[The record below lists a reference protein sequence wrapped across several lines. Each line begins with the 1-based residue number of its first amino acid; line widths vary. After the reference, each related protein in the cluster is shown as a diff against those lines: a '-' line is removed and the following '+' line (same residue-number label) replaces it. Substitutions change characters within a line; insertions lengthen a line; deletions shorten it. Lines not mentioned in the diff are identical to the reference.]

1 MQHILIVEDDRT
13 IAESITFILEQ
24 DSFSC
29 QWFDNGNDALDYV
42 ENNAVDLML
51 LDVGLPDMS
60 GFDVLR
66 KLRIKS
72 DLPVVIIS
80 ARDDESDQVLALE
93 GLGANGY
100 ITKPFSPRIVVA
112 HVRSQLRR
120 NRADKNSRSKFS
132 INQAMQ
138 KISFHNQELT
148 LTPTEFKILSH
159 LIEHPNQVHTREY
172 LMKNIWGDKLHPSD
186 ESTINTHIKSIRK
199 RLKEIDELCDPQKLI
214 LTNRGIGYSLIE

>member
-1 MQHILIVEDDRT
+1 MRHILIVEDDRT

-29 QWFDNGNDALDYV
+29 QWFDNGTDALDYLD
-42 ENNAVDLML
+42 NNPVDLML

-66 KLRIKS
+66 KVRVKS
-72 DLPVVIIS
+72 DLPVVIIT

-100 ITKPFSPRIVVA
+100 ITKPFSPRLVVA

-120 NRADKNSRSKFS
+120 DRTNTNSESKFS

-138 KISFHNQELT
+138 KILFHNQELI
-148 LTPTEFKILSH
+148 LTHTEFKILSH
-159 LIEHPNQVHTREY
+159 LIEHPNRVHTREY
-172 LMKNIWGDKLHPSD
+172 LMKNIWDNPVSD
-186 ESTINTHIKSIRK
+186 EKTINTHIKSIRK
-199 RLKEIDELCDPQKLI
+199 RLKEIDESCNPQKII

>member
-1 MQHILIVEDDRT
+1 MQHILIVEDDKT

-29 QWFDNGNDALDYV
+29 QWLDNGRDALDYV
-42 ENNAVDLML
+42 ENNAIDLML

-66 KLRIKS
+66 KVRVKS
-72 DLPVVIIS
+72 DLPVVIIT

-100 ITKPFSPRIVVA
+100 ITKPFSPRLVVA

-120 NRADKNSRSKFS
+120 DRADNNSESKFS
-132 INQAMQ
+132 INKDMK
-138 KISFHNQELT
+138 KILFNNQELA
-148 LTPTEFKILSH
+148 
-159 LIEHPNQVHTREY
+159 
-172 LMKNIWGDKLHPSD
+172 
-186 ESTINTHIKSIRK
+186 
-199 RLKEIDELCDPQKLI
+199 
-214 LTNRGIGYSLIE
+214 

>member
-1 MQHILIVEDDRT
+1 MRHILIVEDDRT
-13 IAESITFILEQ
+13 IAESIIFILEQ

-29 QWFDNGNDALDYV
+29 QWFDNGHDALDYIDH
-42 ENNAVDLML
+42 NAVDLML

-66 KLRIKS
+66 RVRIKS

-100 ITKPFSPRIVVA
+100 ITKPFSPRLVVA
-112 HVRSQLRR
+112 NVRAQLRHGPT
-120 NRADKNSRSKFS
+120 NKNPETKFS

-138 KISFHNQELT
+138 KISFHDQELN
-148 LTPTEFKILSH
+148 LTQTEFKILSH

-172 LMKNIWGDKLHPSD
+172 LMKNIWDDPRGSD
-186 ESTINTHIKSIRK
+186 ERTINTHIKSIRK
-199 RLKEIDELCDPQKLI
+199 RLQEVDEIDPIE
-214 LTNRGIGYSLIE
+214 THRGMGYSLIE

>member
-1 MQHILIVEDDRT
+1 MRHILIVEDDRT

-29 QWFDNGNDALDYV
+29 QWFDNGSDALDYV

-120 NRADKNSRSKFS
+120 NRADKNSKSKFS

-148 LTPTEFKILSH
+148 LTPLEFKILSH
-159 LIEHPNQVHTREY
+159 LIQHPNQVHTREY
-172 LMKNIWGDKLHPSD
+172 LMNNIWDRPHGSD
-186 ESTINTHIKSIRK
+186 EKTINTHIKSIRK
-199 RLKEIDELCDPQKLI
+199 RLLEIDESDPI
-214 LTNRGIGYSLIE
+214 ETHRGIGYSLIE

>member
-29 QWFDNGNDALDYV
+29 QWFDNGGEALDYV

-66 KLRIKS
+66 KLRTKS

-100 ITKPFSPRIVVA
+100 IPKPFSPRLVVA
-112 HVRSQLRR
+112 HVRSQLRHSR
-120 NRADKNSRSKFS
+120 TDKNPESKFS
-132 INQAMQ
+132 INQALQRVM
-138 KISFHNQELT
+138 FHKQELT
-148 LTPTEFKILSH
+148 LTPAEFKILSH
-159 LIEHPNQVHTREY
+159 LIKHPKQVHTREY
-172 LMKNIWGDKLHPSD
+172 LMSIIWDRPHGSD
-186 ESTINTHIKSIRK
+186 VKTINTHIKSIRK
-199 RLKEIDELCDPQKLI
+199 RLQEIDETDPI
-214 LTNRGIGYSLIE
+214 ETHRGIGYSLIE

>member
-29 QWFDNGNDALDYV
+29 QWVDNGRDALDYV
-42 ENNAVDLML
+42 DNNAVDLML

-66 KLRIKS
+66 KVRIKS

-100 ITKPFSPRIVVA
+100 ITKPFSPRLVVA

-120 NRADKNSRSKFS
+120 DRTDLNPESKFS

-138 KISFHNQELT
+138 IILFHDQELI

-159 LIEHPNQVHTREY
+159 LIQHPNQVHTREY
-172 LMKNIWGDKLHPSD
+172 LMSILWDRPHGSD
-186 ESTINTHIKSIRK
+186 ERTINTHIKSIRK
-199 RLKEIDELCDPQKLI
+199 RLYEIDEINDPI
-214 LTNRGIGYSLIE
+214 ETHRGIGYSLIE

>member
-13 IAESITFILEQ
+13 IAESITFILEL

-29 QWFDNGNDALDYV
+29 QWFDNGRDAIDYV

-66 KLRIKS
+66 KVRIES

-100 ITKPFSPRIVVA
+100 ITKPFSPRLVVA
-112 HVRSQLRR
+112 HVRAQLRR
-120 NRADKNSRSKFS
+120 ERTDNNPESKFS

-138 KISFHNQELT
+138 RVMFCNQELT
-148 LTPTEFKILSH
+148 LTPAEFKILSH
-159 LIEHPNQVHTREY
+159 LIKHPNQVHTREY
-172 LMKNIWGDKLHPSD
+172 LMSIIWDRPHGSD
-186 ESTINTHIKSIRK
+186 ERTINTHIKSIRK
-199 RLKEIDELCDPQKLI
+199 RLHEIDEMSDPI
-214 LTNRGIGYSLIE
+214 ETHRGIGYSLIE

>member
-13 IAESITFILEQ
+13 IAESIAFILEQ

-29 QWFDNGNDALDYV
+29 QWFDNGRDALDYIG
-42 ENNAVDLML
+42 NNEVDLIL

-66 KLRIKS
+66 KVRIKS
-72 DLPVVIIS
+72 DLPVIIIS
-80 ARDDESDQVLALE
+80 ARDDESDQVLGLE

-100 ITKPFSPRIVVA
+100 ITKPFSPRLVVA

-120 NRADKNSRSKFS
+120 DRTDKNPKSKFS

-138 KISFHNQELT
+138 RVLFHNQELV
-148 LTPTEFKILSH
+148 LTPAEFKILSH
-159 LIEHPNQVHTREY
+159 LIKHPNQVHTREY
-172 LMKNIWGDKLHPSD
+172 LMSIIWDRPHGSD
-186 ESTINTHIKSIRK
+186 EKTINTHIKSIRK
-199 RLKEIDELCDPQKLI
+199 RLHEIDEMNDYI
-214 LTNRGIGYSLIE
+214 ETHRGIGYSLIE

>member
-13 IAESITFILEQ
+13 IAESIAFILEQ

-29 QWFDNGNDALDYV
+29 QWFDNGTDALDYV

-66 KLRIKS
+66 KVRTNS
-72 DLPVVIIS
+72 DLPIVIIT
-80 ARDDESDQVLALE
+80 ARDDESDQVLGLE

-100 ITKPFSPRIVVA
+100 ITKPFSPRLVVA

-120 NRADKNSRSKFS
+120 DRLDTNPESKFS
-132 INQAMQ
+132 INQDMQ
-138 KISFHNQELT
+138 KILFHNQELT
-148 LTPTEFKILSH
+148 LTQTEFKILSH
-159 LIEHPNQVHTREY
+159 LIQHPNRVHTREY
-172 LMKNIWGDKLHPSD
+172 LMKNIWDRPHGSD
-186 ESTINTHIKSIRK
+186 VRTIDTHIKSIRK
-199 RLKEIDELCDPQKLI
+199 RLQEIDEIDPI
-214 LTNRGIGYSLIE
+214 ETHRGIGYSLIE

>member
-29 QWFDNGNDALDYV
+29 QWFDNGLDALDYV

-66 KLRIKS
+66 KVRVKS

-100 ITKPFSPRIVVA
+100 ITKPFSPRLVVA
-112 HVRSQLRR
+112 NVRAQLRR
-120 NRADKNSRSKFS
+120 SLTDKNPETKFS
-132 INQAMQ
+132 INKAMQ

-148 LTPTEFKILSH
+148 LTQTEFNILSH

-172 LMKNIWGDKLHPSD
+172 LMKNIWDDPRGSD
-186 ESTINTHIKSIRK
+186 EKTINTHVKSIRK
-199 RLKEIDELCDPQKLI
+199 RLQEIDEIDPI
-214 LTNRGIGYSLIE
+214 ETHRGIGYSLIE

>member
-13 IAESITFILEQ
+13 IAESIAFILEQ

-29 QWFDNGNDALDYV
+29 QWFNNGRDTLDYI
-42 ENNAVDLML
+42 ENNEVDLML

-66 KLRIKS
+66 KVRIKS
-72 DLPVVIIS
+72 NLPVIIIS
-80 ARDDESDQVLALE
+80 ARDDESDQVLGLE

-100 ITKPFSPRIVVA
+100 ITKPFSPRLVVA

-120 NRADKNSRSKFS
+120 DRADKNPKSKFS

-138 KISFHNQELT
+138 RVLFHNQELT
-148 LTPTEFKILSH
+148 LTPAEFKILSH
-159 LIEHPNQVHTREY
+159 LIKHPNQVHTREY
-172 LMKNIWGDKLHPSD
+172 LMNIIWDRPHGSD
-186 ESTINTHIKSIRK
+186 EKTINTHIKSIRK
-199 RLKEIDELCDPQKLI
+199 RLHEIDEMNDYI
-214 LTNRGIGYSLIE
+214 ETHRGIGYSLIE

>member
-13 IAESITFILEQ
+13 IAESIAFILEQ

-29 QWFDNGNDALDYV
+29 QWFDNGRDTLDYI
-42 ENNAVDLML
+42 EKNEVDLML

-66 KLRIKS
+66 KVRIKS
-72 DLPVVIIS
+72 DLPVIIIS
-80 ARDDESDQVLALE
+80 ARDDESDQVLGLE

-100 ITKPFSPRIVVA
+100 ITKPFSPRLVVA

-120 NRADKNSRSKFS
+120 DRTDKNPKSKFS

-138 KISFHNQELT
+138 RALFHDQELT
-148 LTPTEFKILSH
+148 LTPAEFKILSH
-159 LIEHPNQVHTREY
+159 LIKHPNQVHTREY
-172 LMKNIWGDKLHPSD
+172 LMNIIWDRPHGSD
-186 ESTINTHIKSIRK
+186 EKTINTHIKSIRK
-199 RLKEIDELCDPQKLI
+199 RLHEIDEMNDYI
-214 LTNRGIGYSLIE
+214 ETHRGIGYSLIE

>member
-29 QWFDNGNDALDYV
+29 QWFDNGGDALDYV

-66 KLRIKS
+66 KVRVKS

-100 ITKPFSPRIVVA
+100 ITKPFSPRLVVA
-112 HVRSQLRR
+112 HVRAQLRR
-120 NRADKNSRSKFS
+120 ERADNNPKSKFS

-138 KISFHNQELT
+138 KILFHNQELT
-148 LTPTEFKILSH
+148 LTQTEFKILSH
-159 LIEHPNQVHTREY
+159 LIKHPNQVHTREY
-172 LMKNIWGDKLHPSD
+172 LMSIIWDRPHGSD
-186 ESTINTHIKSIRK
+186 ERTINTHIKSIRK
-199 RLKEIDELCDPQKLI
+199 RLHEIDEMSSHR
-214 LTNRGIGYSLIE
+214 NA

>member
-13 IAESITFILEQ
+13 IAESIAFILEQ

-29 QWFDNGNDALDYV
+29 QWFDNGRDTLDYI
-42 ENNAVDLML
+42 ENNEVDLML

-66 KLRIKS
+66 KVRIKS
-72 DLPVVIIS
+72 DLPVIIIS
-80 ARDDESDQVLALE
+80 ARDDESDQVLGLE

-100 ITKPFSPRIVVA
+100 ITKPFSPRLVVA

-120 NRADKNSRSKFS
+120 DRADKNPKSKFS

-138 KISFHNQELT
+138 RVLFHNQELV
-148 LTPTEFKILSH
+148 LTPAEFKILSH
-159 LIEHPNQVHTREY
+159 LIKNPNQVHTREY
-172 LMKNIWGDKLHPSD
+172 LMNIIWDRPHGSD
-186 ESTINTHIKSIRK
+186 EKTINTHIKSIRK
-199 RLKEIDELCDPQKLI
+199 RLHEIDEMNDYI
-214 LTNRGIGYSLIE
+214 ETHRGIGYSLIE

>member
-1 MQHILIVEDDRT
+1 MKHILIVEDDRT

-29 QWFDNGNDALDYV
+29 QWFDNGLDALDYV

-66 KLRIKS
+66 KVRIKS
-72 DLPVVIIS
+72 DLPVVIIT

-100 ITKPFSPRIVVA
+100 ITKPFSPRLVVA

-120 NRADKNSRSKFS
+120 DRTDTNPESKFS
-132 INQAMQ
+132 INQDMQ
-138 KISFHNQELT
+138 KILFHNQELA
-148 LTPTEFKILSH
+148 LTQTEFKILSH
-159 LIEHPNQVHTREY
+159 LIKHPNQVHTREY
-172 LMKNIWGDKLHPSD
+172 LMSIIWDRPHGSD
-186 ESTINTHIKSIRK
+186 ERTINTHIKSIRK
-199 RLKEIDELCDPQKLI
+199 RLHEIDEMSDPI
-214 LTNRGIGYSLIE
+214 ETHRGIGYSLIE

>member
-13 IAESITFILEQ
+13 IAESIAFILEQ

-29 QWFDNGNDALDYV
+29 QWFDNGRDTLDYI
-42 ENNAVDLML
+42 ENNEVDLML

-66 KLRIKS
+66 KVRIKS
-72 DLPVVIIS
+72 NLPVIIIS
-80 ARDDESDQVLALE
+80 ARDDESDQVLGLE

-100 ITKPFSPRIVVA
+100 ITKPFSPRLVVA

-120 NRADKNSRSKFS
+120 DRADKNPKSKFS

-138 KISFHNQELT
+138 RVLFHNQELT
-148 LTPTEFKILSH
+148 LTPAEFKILSH
-159 LIEHPNQVHTREY
+159 LIQHPNQVHTREY
-172 LMKNIWGDKLHPSD
+172 LMNIIWDRPHGSD
-186 ESTINTHIKSIRK
+186 EKTINTHIKSIRK
-199 RLKEIDELCDPQKLI
+199 RLHEIDEMNDYI
-214 LTNRGIGYSLIE
+214 ETHRGIGYSLIE

>member
-1 MQHILIVEDDRT
+1 MRHILILEDDRT

-29 QWFDNGNDALDYV
+29 QWFDNGHDALEYV

-66 KLRIKS
+66 KVRMKS

-100 ITKPFSPRIVVA
+100 ITKPFSPRLVVA
-112 HVRSQLRR
+112 NVRAQLRR
-120 NRADKNSRSKFS
+120 VNPNRQNPKSKFS

-138 KISFHNQELT
+138 KILFHNQELT
-148 LTPTEFKILSH
+148 LTQTEFNILSH
-159 LIEHPNQVHTREY
+159 LIQHPNRVHTREY
-172 LMKNIWGDKLHPSD
+172 LMKNIWDNPVSD
-186 ESTINTHIKSIRK
+186 EKTINTHIKSI
-199 RLKEIDELCDPQKLI
+199 PVSYTH
-214 LTNRGIGYSLIE
+214 LTLPTICSV

>member
-13 IAESITFILEQ
+13 IAESIAFILEQ

-29 QWFDNGNDALDYV
+29 QWFDNGRDTLDYI
-42 ENNAVDLML
+42 ENNEVDLML

-66 KLRIKS
+66 KVRIKS
-72 DLPVVIIS
+72 DLPVIIIS
-80 ARDDESDQVLALE
+80 ARDDESDQVLGLE

-100 ITKPFSPRIVVA
+100 ITKPFSPRLVVA

-120 NRADKNSRSKFS
+120 DRTDKNPKSKFS

-138 KISFHNQELT
+138 RVLFHNQELV
-148 LTPTEFKILSH
+148 LTPAEFKILSH
-159 LIEHPNQVHTREY
+159 LIKHPNQAHTREY
-172 LMKNIWGDKLHPSD
+172 LMNIIWDRPHGSD
-186 ESTINTHIKSIRK
+186 EKTINTHIKSIRK
-199 RLKEIDELCDPQKLI
+199 RLHEIDEMNVYI
-214 LTNRGIGYSLIE
+214 ETHRGIGYSLIE

>member
-13 IAESITFILEQ
+13 IAESIAFILEQ

-29 QWFDNGNDALDYV
+29 QWFDNGRDALDYI
-42 ENNAVDLML
+42 ENNEVDLML

-66 KLRIKS
+66 KVRIKS
-72 DLPVVIIS
+72 DLPVIIIS
-80 ARDDESDQVLALE
+80 ARDDESDQVLGLE

-100 ITKPFSPRIVVA
+100 ITKPFSPRLVVA

-120 NRADKNSRSKFS
+120 DRADKNPKSKFS

-138 KISFHNQELT
+138 RVLFHNQELT
-148 LTPTEFKILSH
+148 LTPAEFKILSH
-159 LIEHPNQVHTREY
+159 LIKHPNQFHTREY
-172 LMKNIWGDKLHPSD
+172 LMNIIWDRPHGSD
-186 ESTINTHIKSIRK
+186 EKTINTHIKSIRK
-199 RLKEIDELCDPQKLI
+199 RLHEIDEMNDYI
-214 LTNRGIGYSLIE
+214 ETHRGIGYSLIE

>member
-13 IAESITFILEQ
+13 IAESIAFILEQ

-29 QWFDNGNDALDYV
+29 QWFNNGRDTLDYI
-42 ENNAVDLML
+42 ENNEVDLML

-66 KLRIKS
+66 KVRIKS
-72 DLPVVIIS
+72 DLPVIIIS
-80 ARDDESDQVLALE
+80 ARDDESDQVLGLE

-100 ITKPFSPRIVVA
+100 ITKPFSPRLVVA

-120 NRADKNSRSKFS
+120 DRTDKNPKSKFS

-138 KISFHNQELT
+138 RVLFHNQELV
-148 LTPTEFKILSH
+148 LTPAEFKILSH
-159 LIEHPNQVHTREY
+159 LIKHPNQVHTREY
-172 LMKNIWGDKLHPSD
+172 LMNIIWDRPHGSD
-186 ESTINTHIKSIRK
+186 EKTINTHIKSIRK
-199 RLKEIDELCDPQKLI
+199 RLHEIDEMNDYI
-214 LTNRGIGYSLIE
+214 ETHRGIGYSLIE

>member
-13 IAESITFILEQ
+13 IAESIAFILEQ

-29 QWFDNGNDALDYV
+29 QWFDNGTDALDYL

-66 KLRIKS
+66 KFRVKS
-72 DLPVVIIS
+72 DLPVVIIT

-100 ITKPFSPRIVVA
+100 ITKPFSPRLVVA
-112 HVRSQLRR
+112 HVRAQLRR
-120 NRADKNSRSKFS
+120 ERTDNNPESKFS

-138 KISFHNQELT
+138 RVMFHNQELT
-148 LTPTEFKILSH
+148 LTPAEFKILSH
-159 LIEHPNQVHTREY
+159 LIKHPNQVHTREY
-172 LMKNIWGDKLHPSD
+172 LMSIIWDRPHGSD
-186 ESTINTHIKSIRK
+186 IKTINTHIKSIRK
-199 RLKEIDELCDPQKLI
+199 RLHEIDEINDYI
-214 LTNRGIGYSLIE
+214 ETHRGIGYSLIE

>member
-1 MQHILIVEDDRT
+1 MRHILIVEDDRT
-13 IAESITFILEQ
+13 IAESIAFILEQ

-29 QWFDNGNDALDYV
+29 QWFDNGTDALDYLD
-42 ENNAVDLML
+42 NNPVDLML

-66 KLRIKS
+66 KVRVKL
-72 DLPVVIIS
+72 DLPVVIIT

-100 ITKPFSPRIVVA
+100 ITKPFSPRLVVA

-120 NRADKNSRSKFS
+120 DRTDTNPESKFS

-138 KISFHNQELT
+138 KILFHNQELT
-148 LTPTEFKILSH
+148 LTQTEFKILSH
-159 LIEHPNQVHTREY
+159 LIHHPNRVHTREY
-172 LMKNIWGDKLHPSD
+172 LMKNIWDNPVSD
-186 ESTINTHIKSIRK
+186 EKTINTHIKSIRK
-199 RLKEIDELCDPQKLI
+199 RLKKIDESCDPQKII

>member
-29 QWFDNGNDALDYV
+29 QWFDNGHDALDYV
-42 ENNAVDLML
+42 DNNPVDLML

-66 KLRIKS
+66 KVRDES

-100 ITKPFSPRIVVA
+100 LTKPFSPRLVVA

-120 NRADKNSRSKFS
+120 NHTDINSESKFS

-148 LTPTEFKILSH
+148 LTYTEFKILSH

-172 LMKNIWGDKLHPSD
+172 LMKNIWDNPVSD
-186 ESTINTHIKSIRK
+186 EKTINTHIKSIRK
-199 RLKEIDELCDPQKLI
+199 RLKEIDESCDPQKII

>member
-1 MQHILIVEDDRT
+1 MRHILILEDDRT

-29 QWFDNGNDALDYV
+29 QWFDNGHDALEYV

-66 KLRIKS
+66 KVRMKS

-100 ITKPFSPRIVVA
+100 ITKPFSPRLVVA
-112 HVRSQLRR
+112 NVRAQLRR
-120 NRADKNSRSKFS
+120 VNPNRQNPKSKFS

-138 KISFHNQELT
+138 KILFHNQELT
-148 LTPTEFKILSH
+148 LTQTEFKILSH
-159 LIEHPNQVHTREY
+159 LIQHPNRVHTREY
-172 LMKNIWGDKLHPSD
+172 LMKNIWDNPVSD
-186 ESTINTHIKSIRK
+186 EKTINTHIKTIRK
-199 RLKEIDELCDPQKLI
+199 RLHEICLLYTSPSPRDATLSRMP
-214 LTNRGIGYSLIE
+214 SSA